1 MVSFFI
7 GALVGKFGVK
17 EPVLDI
23 FFLLSVCRL
32 ILVRT
37 GWGDGVVDGGF

>member
-1 MVSFFI
+1 M

-17 EPVLDI
+17 EPVLDA
-23 FFLLSVCRL
+23 FFLPSVYGL

-37 GWGDGVVDGGF
+37 GWGNGVADGRF